1 MKKHIRIYMD
11 AFRYSSGDFIPC
23 EICGRQATDI
33 HHIQRRGMGGS
44 ATADRIE
51 NLMAVCR
58 SCHEM
63 YGDKLQH
70 KDWLRD
76 IHRETMLSAGVHM
89 LK

>member
-1 MKKHIRIYMD
+1 MKKHIKMCLKAAGISEGETVY
-11 AFRYSSGDFIPC
+11 C
-23 EICGRQATDI
+23 EVCGAVATDI

-44 ATADRIE
+44 KTADRIE
-51 NLMAVCR
+51 NLIAVCR

-63 YGDKLQH
+63 YGDKVQH